1 MSQTFSISAET
12 LSMSQ
17 PKFAVVL
24 AGCGVYD
31 GAEIHESVLTML
43 AIHNNDAT
51 YQCFAPDVD
60 QMHVINHVAGEPT
73 EETRN
78 VLIESAR
85 IARGDI
91 KPLSEY
97 KATDFDGIVF
107 PGGFGVAK
115 NLCTFAVDGPDCSV
129 NADVEKAIKDTYMA
143 QKPITALCIAPALVA
158 KILDGVTVTIGNNEG
173 VAGGIETMGGTHVVK
188 DHGEVVVDEAKKV
201 VTTPCYMLDANI
213 GQIAAGADAAIKA
226 TLDLLP
232 KKVSWI

>member
-24 AGCGVYD
+24 SGCGVYD

-97 KATDFDGIVF
+97 KAADFDGIVF

-115 NLCTFAVDGPDCSV
+115 NLCTFAVDGPDCTV
-129 NADVEKAIKDTYMA
+129 NADAEKAIKDTYMA
-143 QKPITALCIAPALVA
+143 QKPIAALCIAPALVA
-158 KILDGVTVTIGNNEG
+158 KILEGVTVTIGNDEG

-188 DHGEVVVDEAKKV
+188 GHGEVVVDEAKKV